1 MTRTEFAQDMKDKL
15 YQLKIGFFSEYW
27 SETCCLKKEEENK
40 IQNAIRK
47 ISNVLDGMKDDK
59 E

>member
-1 MTRTEFAQDMKDKL
+1 MTRKEFAQDMRESLYKL
-15 YQLKIGFFSEYW
+15 KSCFFREYW

-47 ISNVLDGMKDDK
+47 LINVLDGMEDG
-59 E
+59 EE